1 MSIVLSY
8 LTLWVQ
14 RSSSQAQLPGGA
26 RSLGASGLQPARG
39 RCSHLY
45 IGPAASGTLNRED
58 WGLTWNLPV
67 DSGGVQVSKDIRI
80 EIELE
85 AVLQQ

>member
-1 MSIVLSY
+1 LAPADCS
-8 LTLWVQ
+8 Q
-14 RSSSQAQLPGGA
+14 RAGA
-26 RSLGASGLQPARG
+26 VT
-39 RCSHLY
+39 C

-67 DSGGVQVSKDIRI
+67 DSGGVLVSKDIRI

>member
-1 MSIVLSY
+1 LGTTIK
-8 LTLWVQ
+8 LTSSASWRGPLAWRQ
-14 RSSSQAQLPGGA
+14 RTT
-26 RSLGASGLQPARG
+26 ASRG

-45 IGPAASGTLNRED
+45 VGPAASGTLNRED

-67 DSGGVQVSKDIRI
+67 DSGGVPVSKDIRI

-85 AVLQQ
+85 AVVQQ

>member
-1 MSIVLSY
+1 VDY
-8 LTLWVQ
+8 
-14 RSSSQAQLPGGA
+14 SQ
-26 RSLGASGLQPARG
+26 RG

-67 DSGGVQVSKDIRI
+67 DSGGVLVAKDIRI
-80 EIELE
+80 EI
-85 AVLQQ
+85 